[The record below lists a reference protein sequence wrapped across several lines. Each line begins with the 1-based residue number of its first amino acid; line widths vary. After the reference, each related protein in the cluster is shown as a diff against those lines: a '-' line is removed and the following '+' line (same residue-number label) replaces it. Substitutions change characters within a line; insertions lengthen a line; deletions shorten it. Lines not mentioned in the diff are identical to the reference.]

1 MSYLCRMK
9 IKANCKINL
18 GLDVLRRRED
28 GFHELETVMV
38 PVLGLYDEL
47 EIVPVEG
54 QEPLF
59 ENRGL
64 AVDCPADQ
72 NICLRAWRLMHE
84 RHGVGAVR
92 ITLDKRV
99 PFGAGLGGGSADA
112 TMTLLALNDLFA
124 LHLAEEELIALAAEL
139 GSDTAFFVRNTPQL
153 CTGRGEMMEPITL
166 DLDGLWI
173 ALIKPDEG
181 VSTREAYSGVKPAVP
196 AVPLRE
202 RIKRPIAEWQGLIKN
217 DFEPHIFAAHPAIA
231 VAKEQLLQAG
241 AIYAAMSGSGS
252 TVYGLFTSEE
262 QARKVETPYIFPF
275 KIPNS

>member
-1 MSYLCRMK
+1 MK

-38 PVLGLYDEL
+38 PVVGLYDEL

-64 AVDCPADQ
+64 VVDCPADE
-72 NICLRAWRLMHE
+72 NICLRAWRLMHD
-84 RHGVGAVR
+84 RYGAGAVR
-92 ITLDKRV
+92 IILDKQV

-124 LHLAEEELIALAAEL
+124 LHLTEAELIELAAKL

-153 CTGRGEMMEPITL
+153 CTGRGEQMAPIAL
-166 DLDGLWI
+166 DLSGWWLV
-173 ALIKPDEG
+173 LIKPEEG
-181 VSTREAYSGVKPAVP
+181 VSTREAYGGVKPAVP

-202 RIKRPIAEWQGLIKN
+202 RIRRPIAEWQGLIKN
-217 DFEPHIFAAHPAIA
+217 DFEPHIFAVHPAIA
-231 VAKEQLLQAG
+231 AAKAELLAAG
-241 AIYAAMSGSGS
+241 AVYAAMSGSGS
-252 TVYGLFTSEE
+252 TVFGLFDDEKK
-262 QARKVETPYIFPF
+262 AHLVDTPYIF
-275 KIPNS
+275 KM

>member
-1 MSYLCRMK
+1 MK

-38 PVLGLYDEL
+38 PVKGLYDLL
-47 EIVPVEG
+47 EI
-54 QEPLF
+54 EPIAGDEPHF
-59 ENRGL
+59 ENCGL
-64 AVDCPADQ
+64 AVDCPVEE
-72 NICLRAWRLMHE
+72 NICLKAWRLMHD
-84 RHGVGAVR
+84 RYGVGAVR
-92 ITLDKRV
+92 LTLDKRV

-112 TMTLLALNDLFA
+112 TMTLCALNEIFA
-124 LHLAEEELIALAAEL
+124 LRLTEEELIALAAEL

-153 CTGRGEMMEPITL
+153 CTGRGERMEPIDL
-166 DLDGLWI
+166 QLDGLWI

-181 VSTREAYSGVKPAVP
+181 VSTREAYGGVKPAVP

-202 RIKRPIAEWQGLIKN
+202 RIRRPIAEWQGLITN

-231 VAKEQLLQAG
+231 AAKAELLQAG

-252 TVYGLFTSEE
+252 TVFGLFDDEKK
-262 QARKVETPYIFPF
+262 AHLVDTPYKF
-275 KIPNS
+275 KM